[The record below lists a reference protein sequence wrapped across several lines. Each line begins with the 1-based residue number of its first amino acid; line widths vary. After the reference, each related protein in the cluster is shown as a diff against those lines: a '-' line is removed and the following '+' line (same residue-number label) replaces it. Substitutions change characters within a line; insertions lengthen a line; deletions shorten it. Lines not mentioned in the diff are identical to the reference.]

1 MTGYIKI
8 NRQFFSQPFWKEERC
23 YSKAEA
29 WIDII
34 TSACHSRSL
43 LMWRGRY
50 LNVARG
56 EMKISLRFLC
66 TRWRWSVKKV
76 TSFLTALVDMG
87 LILWQKGNS
96 SMLSTLTVVDYDSL
110 TRTNGLGC
118 RAEKEGNA
126 ALREAAGKRLQPESD
141 TPKRHTAEAPHHGE
155 TTDASI
161 TAPRHCPQV
170 TDLAKHSA
178 ARLRTTAA
186 NAPGNRHEPKG
197 NEYKEYRNKEER
209 NIFFNRYAAVS
220 PQAAPTE
227 DAARSE
233 KRSIYMKSEK
243 TFMDY
248 YLRIKGCNY
257 YWSGKDAR
265 SLTAIIGK
273 LQTELGGTAGAQEIA
288 GAFARLLHCI
298 DDPWLLDRLSPAMLN
313 HQFNRLLPKLKRHEY
328 SGNANGTA
336 GRNCHSTDCAHRT
349 AHKEA
354 LPQRVIEAARQRRA
368 TLEAAGIVPPMSYGR
383 GFYANL

>member
-8 NRQFFSQPFWKEERC
+8 NRQLFSQPFWEEERC

-50 LNVARG
+50 VNVARG

-76 TSFLTALVDMG
+76 ANFLTALVDMG

-118 RAEKEGNA
+118 RMESNGNA
-126 ALREAAGKRLQPESD
+126 ATETLQTSAGKRSQLKSD
-141 TPKRHTAEAPHHGE
+141 TQEQHTETTPHPAAHTA
-155 TTDASI
+155 T
-161 TAPRHCPQV
+161 
-170 TDLAKHSA
+170 
-178 ARLRTTAA
+178 TTAA
-186 NAPGNRHEPKG
+186 PMNYGNKTTVARLSAAHNGTAQTSTAGNRHEQKG
-197 NEYKEYRNKEER
+197 NEYKEYRNKEYR
-209 NIFFNRYAAVS
+209 NNFFNRYAAVF
-220 PQAAPTE
+220 PQAKPSE

-233 KRSIYMKSEK
+233 KRFIYMKSEK

-248 YLRIKGCNY
+248 YLRTKGCNY

-265 SLTAIIGK
+265 SLAAIVGK

-288 GAFARLLHCI
+288 GAFARMLDCI
-298 DDPWLLDRLSPAMLN
+298 DDQWLLDRLSPAMLN
-313 HQFNRLLPKLKRHEY
+313 NQFNRLLQKLKRHEY
-328 SGNANGTA
+328 SGNANSCNNSTGCTRQTT
-336 GRNCHSTDCAHRT
+336 RN
-349 AHKEA
+349 EA
-354 LPQRVIEAARQRRA
+354 LPQRVIEAARRRRA
-368 TLEAAGIVPPMSYGR
+368 TLEAAGVVPPMSYGR